1 MPLLDSLSPLDG
13 GIDLLL
19 ILLSVLTS
27 MISASMGVGGGTLLI
42 MTMAQVMP
50 GAALIPVHGMVQ
62 LGSNGGRA
70 LMMLRHLTW
79 PILAAFVPGAL
90 LGALAAS
97 WMLVRLSTGVLELT
111 IAGFVLFTLWGPG
124 LPKRSLGRLG
134 TAIAGA
140 ITTLLSSL
148 VGASGPMVAA
158 FIKQHGGSR
167 QATVATFAAC
177 MTLQHLTKAFVF
189 GVAGFVFHD
198 WLWLIA
204 DDCCRSGRHLAG
216 IAAVGPAVGA
226 PFRWPVSLGP
236 DAAGIAPDLAG
247 VAAPRRHRVTGG
259 VGREGDQERSPRQG
273 RRARRTSKKRGSHE
287 NVDFCGL
294 FPCTGRYCGS

>member
-1 MPLLDSLSPLDG
+1 MLLLDSLSPLDG
-13 GIDLLL
+13 GVESLL

-70 LMMLRHLTW
+70 LMTLRHLAW

-97 WMLVRLSTGVLELT
+97 WMLVRLPTGLLELA

-124 LPKRSLGRLG
+124 LPKRSLSSLG
-134 TAIAGA
+134 TAVAGG
-140 ITTLLSSL
+140 ITTFLSSL

-189 GVAGFVFHD
+189 GAAGFVFRD
-198 WLWLIA
+198 WLGLIV
-204 DDCCRSGRHLAG
+204 LM
-216 IAAVGPAVGA
+216 IAAGVVGTWLGLRLLGRLSERRFDGL
-226 PFRWPVSLGP
+226 FRWGLTLLALRLIWLG
-236 DAAGIAPDLAG
+236 LQRLG
-247 VAAPRRHRVTGG
+247 VIG
-259 VGREGDQERSPRQG
+259 
-273 RRARRTSKKRGSHE
+273 
-287 NVDFCGL
+287 
-294 FPCTGRYCGS
+294 